1 MFFYEAHYNLKI
13 DIQPVLYFSVDHDL
27 FLGKLDKLILIN
39 NVSFRS
45 DLVGS
50 SCDSLALI

>member
-1 MFFYEAHYNLKI
+1 MFFYEAHFNLKI

-27 FLGKLDKLILIN
+27 FLGELDKLMLIN
-39 NVSFRS
+39 KVSFRS